1 MTAPSERAGIKS
13 VSEAGK
19 YALKGFPRSK
29 IREAFE
35 AMSAS
40 KETGDGANTAKQSA
54 AFNVCKLAHKFRAT
68 NSEVDK
74 QTAVKGWREH
84 LSGVIMELAAAGNK
98 FAELTQEKDKPAT
111 AKLTGYGN
119 NVASIAKGVIEFDLD
134 PTTCV
139 DDKGASSYRE
149 VRKAV
154 EAARLA
160 ARDADAIALA
170 EAKATCDET
179 WKELRKL
186 VFDFNDKQLVVD
198 LTLLIAEQIES
209 INAQKAAKPED
220 ETPETAEP
228 VEQAA

>member
-1 MTAPSERAGIKS
+1 
-13 VSEAGK
+13 
-19 YALKGFPRSK
+19 
-29 IREAFE
+29 
-35 AMSAS
+35 
-40 KETGDGANTAKQSA
+40 
-54 AFNVCKLAHKFRAT
+54 
-68 NSEVDK
+68 
-74 QTAVKGWREH
+74 
-84 LSGVIMELAAAGNK
+84 
-98 FAELTQEKDKPAT
+98 
-111 AKLTGYGN
+111 
-119 NVASIAKGVIEFDLD
+119 VIEFDLD
-134 PTTCV
+134 PITCV

-220 ETPETAEP
+220 ETPETAKP